1 MVRENVM
8 VAVHR
13 HVGWKLGVNIE
24 QAMRL
29 DQTIFVLKFLTEHN
43 PLGQCT
49 IIELHNF
56 MDTYT
61 DSDVDLIVRSIAKV
75 GTIER
80 IG

>member
-1 MVRENVM
+1 
-8 VAVHR
+8 
-13 HVGWKLGVNIE
+13 
-24 QAMRL
+24 
-29 DQTIFVLKFLTEHN
+29 VLKFLTEHN

-80 IG
+80 IR